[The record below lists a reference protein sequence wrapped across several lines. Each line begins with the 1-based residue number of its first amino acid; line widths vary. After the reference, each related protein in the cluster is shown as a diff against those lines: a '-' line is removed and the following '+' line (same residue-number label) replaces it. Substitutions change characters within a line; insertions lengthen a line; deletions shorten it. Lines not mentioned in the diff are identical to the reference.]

1 MMAKENYSDPNG
13 KLLNS
18 ITTFEVNGEEV
29 KLSGNIIRDYLVS
42 GNAEV
47 TDQEIIM
54 FLQLCKYQKLNPF
67 LN

>member
-47 TDQEIIM
+47 TDQE
-54 FLQLCKYQKLNPF
+54 
-67 LN
+67 